1 MLRLFRNKK
10 AQNTA
15 EYALLIAIV
24 IGVFSI
30 MQVYLKRGMQSR
42 LKEGMD
48 NIPAIVVAQETAVS
62 SSGLFGTNE
71 QYEPYYYRE
80 GAYNIN
86 TTSSE
91 GTEKGTIANTAT
103 GLAGVRDLANATA
116 SRVGSQE
123 ITGYKATD

>member
-1 MLRLFRNKK
+1 MLRLLRNKK

-24 IGVFSI
+24 IGVFSV

-48 NIPAIVVAQETAVS
+48 NIPGTVAGQETGS
-62 SSGLFGTNE
+62 SLTGLFGTNE

-80 GAYNIN
+80 GAYNIS

-91 GTEKGTIANTAT
+91 GIETGNIANTTA
-103 GLAGVRDLANATA
+103 GLSGVRNLTNATT
-116 SRVGSQE
+116 SRTGTQE